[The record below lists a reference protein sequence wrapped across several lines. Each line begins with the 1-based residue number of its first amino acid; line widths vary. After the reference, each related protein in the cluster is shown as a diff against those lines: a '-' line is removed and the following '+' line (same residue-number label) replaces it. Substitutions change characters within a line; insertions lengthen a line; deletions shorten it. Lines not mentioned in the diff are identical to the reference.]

1 MMRLERRVQRM
12 SRTTFLTITGVIAF
26 AVGCMALLLPAQL
39 LEGKGVAPGHAL
51 MVWVR
56 EVGVLLVA
64 LGVTTF
70 LVRKH
75 PDSPTMRAF
84 LTGNALLQ
92 IAIFPIEIMAFATG
106 TITKLGGIVPNSI
119 LHLVLAFGFV
129 HYARAVRPSDSVQ

>member
-1 MMRLERRVQRM
+1 MRLERRVLRM
-12 SRTTFLTITGVIAF
+12 SRTSFLTITGIIAF
-26 AVGCMALLLPAQL
+26 AVGCMALLLPALL
-39 LEGKGVAPGHAL
+39 LEGKGVAPGHAV

-70 LVRKH
+70 LVRNH

-92 IAIFPIEIMAFATG
+92 IAIFPIELMAFATG
-106 TITKLGGIVPNSI
+106 TITELGGVLPISI
-119 LHLVLAFGFV
+119 LRLVRAFGFV